1 MARSLT
7 FRLFLAAAV
16 FVGMLVLLAVVLSA
30 AQFGLSLWQQLQS
43 APVWVVVLIATVAS
57 LMLGF
62 GGWLIWLIVRPAEEP
77 GRKSR
82 GTLDR
87 S

>member
-1 MARSLT
+1 MARSPT

-16 FVGMLVLLAVVLSA
+16 FVGVMVLLAVVLSA

-62 GGWLIWLIVRPAEEP
+62 GGLADLVDCATCPKNRDSE
-77 GRKSR
+77 SC
-82 GTLDR
+82 GTLD
-87 S
+87 

>member
-7 FRLFLAAAV
+7 FRLFLGITA
-16 FVGMLVLLAVVLSA
+16 FVGLLVLLAVVLSA

-43 APVWVVVLIATVAS
+43 APVWVVVLVATVTG

-62 GGWLIWLIVRPAEEP
+62 GGWLIWLILT
-77 GRKSR
+77 SR
-82 GTLDR
+82 WPQ
-87 S
+87 